1 MGITMR
7 LRFGVIVYSMFIIL
21 SMFIE
26 FSNAQTTTTTTTSD
40 YILDRGLATLSG
52 ILVFFVG
59 LAVLWVLSRKR
70 RSPSQDTAEPLIT

>member
-1 MGITMR
+1 MSITMKSR
-7 LRFGVIVYSMFIIL
+7 LGVIVFSIFIIL
-21 SMFIE
+21 GILID
-26 FSNAQTTTTTTTSD
+26 FSNAQPTTPTTTG
-40 YILDRGLATLSG
+40 YPIWDRAGPILSG